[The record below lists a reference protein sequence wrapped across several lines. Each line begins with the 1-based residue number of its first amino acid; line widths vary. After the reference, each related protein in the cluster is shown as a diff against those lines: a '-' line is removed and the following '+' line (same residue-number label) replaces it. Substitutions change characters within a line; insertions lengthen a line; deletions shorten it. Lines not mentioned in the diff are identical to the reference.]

1 MVHCGYGEVSIKAI
15 FHVAIIICRQ
25 YNEIK
30 NEVTQKLID
39 AGREIHMKKKTII
52 MIGIIGII
60 VLFGIIMLIDL
71 LIYRLRGDIS
81 VTINGEEYLVKQL
94 ECTYEDG
101 KIEKV
106 TYGKAF
112 MDSGVAF
119 KNSGSSYGMY
129 EYIFLI
135 NKEEI
140 NIEPKIRVFK
150 TNWYDMYIIDIGID
164 IYEDNGVW
172 NADVSVKTNLTTYQE
187 TFYDIENNAIEMR
200 VE

>member
-1 MVHCGYGEVSIKAI
+1 
-15 FHVAIIICRQ
+15 
-25 YNEIK
+25 
-30 NEVTQKLID
+30 
-39 AGREIHMKKKTII
+39 MKKKKII
-52 MIGIIGII
+52 IIGIIGIFVLLGII
-60 VLFGIIMLIDL
+60 VLIDFL
-71 LIYRLRGDIS
+71 MFRLRGDIS
-81 VTINGEEYLVKQL
+81 VTINGEEYLVEKI
-94 ECTYEDG
+94 ECIYEEA
-101 KIEKV
+101 KSEKV

-135 NKEEI
+135 SNEEL

-150 TNWYDMYIIDIGID
+150 TNWYRMYIMDIDID

-172 NADVSVKTNLTTYQE
+172 NADVSVEIDNRTYQE

>member
-1 MVHCGYGEVSIKAI
+1 
-15 FHVAIIICRQ
+15 
-25 YNEIK
+25 
-30 NEVTQKLID
+30 
-39 AGREIHMKKKTII
+39 MKKKTII
-52 MIGIIGII
+52 MIGIIGIF
-60 VLFGIIMLIDL
+60 VLLGIIMLIDL
-71 LIYRLRGDIS
+71 LRFRLRGDIS
-81 VTINGEEYLVKQL
+81 VTINGEEYLVEQL

-101 KIEKV
+101 KNEKV

-119 KNSGSSYGMY
+119 KNSGSAYGMY

-150 TNWYDMYIIDIGID
+150 TNWYDMYIIDIDID
-164 IYEDNGVW
+164 IYEDICVW
-172 NADVSVKTNLTTYQE
+172 NADVSVEIDNRTYQE

>member
-1 MVHCGYGEVSIKAI
+1 
-15 FHVAIIICRQ
+15 
-25 YNEIK
+25 
-30 NEVTQKLID
+30 
-39 AGREIHMKKKTII
+39 MKKKKII
-52 MIGIIGII
+52 IIGIIGIFVLLGII
-60 VLFGIIMLIDL
+60 VLIDFL
-71 LIYRLRGDIS
+71 MFRLRGDIS
-81 VTINGEEYLVKQL
+81 VTINGEEYLVEKI
-94 ECTYEDG
+94 ECIYEEA
-101 KIEKV
+101 KSEKV

-119 KNSGSSYGMY
+119 KNSGSAYGMY

-135 NKEEI
+135 SKEEI

-150 TNWYDMYIIDIGID
+150 TNWYRMYIIDIDID

-172 NADVSVKTNLTTYQE
+172 NADVSVEIDNRTYQE

>member
-1 MVHCGYGEVSIKAI
+1 
-15 FHVAIIICRQ
+15 
-25 YNEIK
+25 
-30 NEVTQKLID
+30 
-39 AGREIHMKKKTII
+39 MKKKTII

-60 VLFGIIMLIDL
+60 VLFGIIMLINL

-81 VTINGEEYLVKQL
+81 VTINGEEYLVEQI
-94 ECTYEDG
+94 ECIYEEA
-101 KIEKV
+101 KNEKV

-112 MDSGVAF
+112 MDSGVDF
-119 KNSGSSYGMY
+119 KNSGMKYGMY
-129 EYIFLI
+129 EYTFLI
-135 NKEEI
+135 SKEDV

-150 TNWYDMYIIDIGID
+150 TNWYKLYIINIDFD

-172 NADVSVKTNLTTYQE
+172 NADVSVKTNLKTYQE

>member
-1 MVHCGYGEVSIKAI
+1 
-15 FHVAIIICRQ
+15 
-25 YNEIK
+25 
-30 NEVTQKLID
+30 
-39 AGREIHMKKKTII
+39 MKKKTII
-52 MIGIIGII
+52 MIGIIGIF
-60 VLFGIIMLIDL
+60 VLLGIIMLIDL
-71 LIYRLRGDIS
+71 LRFRLRGDIS
-81 VTINGEEYLVKQL
+81 VTINGEEYLVEQL

-101 KIEKV
+101 KNEKV

-119 KNSGSSYGMY
+119 KNSGSAYGMY

-150 TNWYDMYIIDIGID
+150 TNWYDMYIIDIDID
-164 IYEDNGVW
+164 IYEDIGVW
-172 NADVSVKTNLTTYQE
+172 NADVSVEIDNRTYQE

>member
-39 AGREIHMKKKTII
+39 AGRETHMKKKTII

-81 VTINGEEYLVKQL
+81 VTINGEEYLVEQL

-119 KNSGSSYGMY
+119 KNSGSAYGMY
-129 EYIFLI
+129 EYIFLVS
-135 NKEEI
+135 NEEI

-150 TNWYDMYIIDIGID
+150 TNWYRMYIMDIDID

-172 NADVSVKTNLTTYQE
+172 NADVLVEIDNRTYQE